1 MLNDE
6 KLKASL
12 FISEIGQDVL
22 SHHYFS
28 TLKAYLMQLDKR
40 KEKLNRLERN
50 KTVFAYQWHDC
61 WLEKSK

>member
-50 KTVFAYQWHDC
+50 KTVFAYQ
-61 WLEKSK
+61 